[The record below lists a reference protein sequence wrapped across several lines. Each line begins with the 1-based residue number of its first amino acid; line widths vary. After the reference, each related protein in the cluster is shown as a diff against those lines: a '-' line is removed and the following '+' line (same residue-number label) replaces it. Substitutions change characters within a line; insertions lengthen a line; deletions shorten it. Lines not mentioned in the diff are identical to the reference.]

1 MQAWP
6 GVDMDVASELLGP
19 GTALLL
25 LLLLLLG
32 AVASLCVHCS
42 RPGMKRSEKILE
54 QRILQ
59 ENQQSFV
66 VARTCS
72 LASQSCP
79 GLLMDSSP
87 ESESARKKLLLFS
100 PAPEAS
106 RYQDISKGS
115 RLDSD
120 TTYISPIPEH
130 CQDSGFFQKLPRA
143 VTDPDADD
151 TGSYENVLICRQSP
165 DSGASSS
172 NDYQNAPTIRHWR
185 LSQGRSE
192 PARRENK
199 DDEDEEPDYVNG
211 DVVTSGV

>member
-6 GVDMDVASELLGP
+6 GVDMDVVSELLGP
-19 GTALLL
+19 GTVL

-32 AVASLCVHCS
+32 AVTSLCVRCS

-54 QRILQ
+54 HRILQ

-72 LASQSCP
+72 LVSQSCP
-79 GLLMDSSP
+79 GLLMDSNP

-106 RYQDISKGS
+106 RYQDIIKGS

-120 TTYISPIPEH
+120 TTYIRSPIPEH
-130 CQDSGFFQKLPRA
+130 CQDFGFFQKLPR
-143 VTDPDADD
+143 VTSDPDADAD

-172 NDYQNAPTIRHWR
+172 DDYQNAPTIQHWR
-185 LSQGRSE
+185 LSQGRSG
-192 PARRENK
+192 PARREDK

-211 DVVTSGV
+211 DVVTSEV

>member
-1 MQAWP
+1 
-6 GVDMDVASELLGP
+6 MDVVSELLGP
-19 GTALLL
+19 GTVL

-32 AVASLCVHCS
+32 AVTSLCVHCS

-54 QRILQ
+54 HRILQ

-79 GLLMDSSP
+79 GLLMDSNP

-100 PAPEAS
+100 PAPE
-106 RYQDISKGS
+106 GS

-130 CQDSGFFQKLPRA
+130 CQDFGFFQKLPG
-143 VTDPDADD
+143 VTSDPDADTD

-172 NDYQNAPTIRHWR
+172 DDYQNAPTIQHWR
-185 LSQGRSE
+185 LSQGRSGS
-192 PARRENK
+192 ARREDK

-211 DVVTSGV
+211 DVVTSEV